1 MMPGVRTAR
10 FALAV
15 VAGVLALLGPS
26 PTAQAQEIEPRA
38 YSNIPVGL
46 NFMALGYVH
55 SQGDLSFDAS
65 VPIEDVH
72 LRIDGTFLAYVRSF
86 GFFGRSAS
94 VAVAFPYAWLAGEAT
109 FRGERVERK
118 VDGLADPKV
127 RLTVNVYGA
136 PALTVEE
143 FPEYKQNLVVGVS
156 VAVSAPL
163 GQYDSRHLLNVGTN
177 RWAVKPEVGLSKAW
191 GPLILEAAAGVTFYT
206 PNNDFLRGR
215 KLERAPV
222 YSLQAH
228 LIYNLPHGIWAA
240 LDTVGYRGGRITLDG
255 VEGEALQENLRVGL
269 TFSFPVTRHSSIKI
283 TGSTGAYARFGGN
296 FNTGA
301 IAWQVG
307 W

>member
-1 MMPGVRTAR
+1 MMPAVPTAR
-10 FALAV
+10 VALAV
-15 VAGVLALLGPS
+15 AAGVLALLATS
-26 PTAQAQEIEPRA
+26 PTARAQEIEPRA

-65 VPIEDVH
+65 VPIEDAH
-72 LRIDGTFLAYVRSF
+72 LRVDGTFLAYVRSF

-109 FRGERVERK
+109 FRGERAERRI
-118 VDGLADPKV
+118 DGLADPKM
-127 RLTVNVYGA
+127 RLTLNLYGA

-156 VAVSAPL
+156 LAVSAPL

-177 RWAVKPEVGLSKAW
+177 RWAVKPEIGLSKAW
-191 GPLILEAAAGVTFYT
+191 GPLILETAAGVTFYT
-206 PNNDFLRGR
+206 PNNDFLRNR

-222 YSLQAH
+222 YSVQAH
-228 LIYNLPHGIWAA
+228 LIYNLPLGIWAA
-240 LDTVGYRGGRITLDG
+240 VDAVGYRGGRITLDG
-255 VEGEALQENLRVGL
+255 VEGESMQENLRVGL
-269 TFSFPVTRHSSIKI
+269 TFSFPITRHSSIKVS
-283 TGSTGAYARFGGN
+283 GSTGAYARSGGN
-296 FNTGA
+296 FNTGG